1 MTPSLLA
8 SEAEKLIGSPFRLHG
23 RDPRSGIDCIG
34 LLAAAMSGAGR
45 SIALPTG
52 YPLRLNDLARW
63 LPDPQDCGFALA
75 KLPFEPGDV
84 VLTKPGPGQV
94 HLAIAGPDLAWIHAH
109 AGLRRVVTEVEIRV
123 GTILHHWRL
132 SPTN

>member
-1 MTPSLLA
+1 MTPDRLA
-8 SEAEKLIGSPFRLHG
+8 SEAEKLVGCPFRLHG

-34 LLAAAMSGAGR
+34 LLAAAMSGVGR

-52 YPLRLNDLARW
+52 YPLRLNDLTRW
-63 LPDPQDCGFALA
+63 LPNPQDCGFIAA
-75 KLPFEPGDV
+75 DLPFEAGDV
-84 VLTKPGPGQV
+84 VLTQPGPGQV
-94 HLAIAGPDLAWIHAH
+94 HLAIAGPELTWIHAH
-109 AGLRRVVTEVEIRV
+109 AGLRRVVSEVEIRA